1 MGDFPFNYKCLLE
14 KVTSQFSELHL
25 CLLFLKNNLKIVCQR
40 GIFWDDIFCSPSLSE
55 TDKQNALLLSCS
67 FLYLKHLFR
76 SNPNQDNLY
85 LRIIKEKKKSW
96 LLRQFA
102 LNFPAVRVGR
112 VNVFQLRGGAVT
124 FWQSHMQM
132 LLY

>member
-1 MGDFPFNYKCLLE
+1 MRLTSFLVQDLNTGLEDVRILL
-14 KVTSQFSELHL
+14 VA
-25 CLLFLKNNLKIVCQR
+25 
-40 GIFWDDIFCSPSLSE
+40 GAPSLSE
-55 TDKQNALLLSCS
+55 TDKQNALLLRCS

-85 LRIIKEKKKSW
+85 LRIIKGKKMSW

-132 LLY
+132 LLH